1 MASIFGNITS
11 ILADIGFTGMD
22 AAFTS
27 QGMGASTLDE
37 VVEQGK
43 NDDTVKYATDLQNE
57 YVNGPRQQQTS
68 PLLGPASSGSSSSF
82 SLISSIV
89 CLVLA
94 IAVM

>member
-43 NDDTVKYATDLQNE
+43 NDDTVKYAAEIQNE
-57 YVNGPRQQQTS
+57 YVNGPRQQTS
-68 PLLGPASSGSSSSF
+68 PLIGPASSGSSSSF

-89 CLVLA
+89 CVVLA